1 MSARE
6 TFSSRAALLL
16 TMIGV
21 AVGLGNVWRFP
32 YMTGRFGGA
41 AFVLFYIVLAL
52 LVGAPALMAEWTLGR
67 HTRRGSVG
75 AFLKAGVPWGRQ
87 LGWVFFF
94 GVTVANGYYSAAI
107 GWVLMHGFSEALS
120 GAGIAFDAGQVLPP
134 DTGFA
139 AGRFTFQFLTT
150 ALILG
155 TCGLVVTRGL
165 RKGIQRASVVLTPL
179 LFMVLVL
186 VAIRS
191 MTLDGAGEGLRWFL
205 FKFDAGSLNAG
216 VAMAALGQVVFSLA
230 LGGTFMVVYGSYL
243 GDEVP
248 LRANAV
254 WTVAGD
260 TLAGILAGL
269 AIFPAVFALGL
280 EPGSGPGLIFSTL
293 PRVFDGM
300 AGGWVFGSMFFFAL
314 AGAAFLSAVA
324 AFEVLVAGLVDNTRL
339 TRRSAT
345 FVMAGGS
352 LLMAIPP
359 MINLGVFVP
368 WDLTFGTGF
377 QTVGALL
384 AAATVGWAITRSSA
398 LRSLA
403 GEDASPWHVL
413 LLYRW
418 IRYVV
423 PGAVLAV
430 GIWWLLTDVLQV
442 VASPG

>member
-1 MSARE
+1 MSTRE

-32 YMTGRFGGA
+32 YMAGRFGGA
-41 AFVLFYIVLAL
+41 AFVLFYLVLAL

-75 AFLKAGVPWGRQ
+75 AFLRAGVPWGKQ
-87 LGWVFFF
+87 LGWLFFF

-107 GWVLMHGFSEALS
+107 GWVLMHGIAETLS

-134 DTGFA
+134 DAGFDVS
-139 AGRFTFQFLTT
+139 RFTFQFLTT
-150 ALILG
+150 ALVLG
-155 TCGLVVTRGL
+155 SCAVVVTWGL
-165 RKGIQRASVVLTPL
+165 RRGIQRVSVVLTPL
-179 LFMVLVL
+179 LFAVLVL
-186 VAIRS
+186 MAIRS
-191 MTLDGAGEGLRWFL
+191 LTLDGAGEGLRWFL
-205 FKFDAGSLNAG
+205 FKFDAGSLNATA
-216 VAMAALGQVVFSLA
+216 AMAALGQVVFSLA

-243 GDEVP
+243 DDDVP
-248 LRANAV
+248 LKANAV
-254 WTVAGD
+254 WTVVGD

-300 AGGWVFGSMFFFAL
+300 AGGWIFGSMFFFAL

-339 TRRSAT
+339 TRKSAAAMMAVGSL
-345 FVMAGGS
+345 VMAV
-352 LLMAIPP
+352 PP
-359 MINLGVFVP
+359 MLNMGIFVP

-384 AAATVGWAITRSSA
+384 AAVTVGWAISRSTS

-403 GEDASPWHVL
+403 GEEDAPAHVL

-423 PGAVLAV
+423 PGAILAV
-430 GIWWLLTDVLQV
+430 GIWWLLTDVLKV

>member
-1 MSARE
+1 MNTRE

-32 YMTGRFGGA
+32 YMAGRFGGA
-41 AFVLFYIVLAL
+41 AFVLFYLVLAL

-75 AFLKAGVPWGRQ
+75 AFLKVGVPWGRQ
-87 LGWVFFF
+87 LGWLFFF

-107 GWVLMHGFSEALS
+107 GWVLMHGIAEALS
-120 GAGIAFDAGQVLPP
+120 GAGIAFEAGQVLPP
-134 DTGFA
+134 DGGFDA
-139 AGRFTFQFLTT
+139 TRFIFQFLTT
-150 ALILG
+150 ALVLG
-155 TCGLVVTRGL
+155 SCALVVTRGL
-165 RKGIQRASVVLTPL
+165 RRGIQRVSVVLTPL
-179 LFMVLVL
+179 LFAVLVL
-186 VAIRS
+186 MAVRS
-191 MTLDGAGEGLRWFL
+191 LTLDGAGEGLRWFL
-205 FKFDAGSLNAG
+205 FKFDAGSLNAS

-243 GDEVP
+243 GEDVP
-248 LRANAV
+248 LKANAV

-300 AGGWVFGSMFFFAL
+300 AGGWIFGSMFFFAL

-324 AFEVLVAGLVDNTRL
+324 AFEVLVAGLVDNTGL
-339 TRRSAT
+339 TRRSAALM
-345 FVMAGGS
+345 MAGGS
-352 LLMAIPP
+352 LLMAVPP
-359 MINLGVFVP
+359 MINMGIFVP

-384 AAATVGWAITRSSA
+384 AAVTVGWAVSRSSA

-403 GEDASPWHVL
+403 GEDDTPGHVH
-413 LLYRW
+413 LLYLW
-418 IRYVV
+418 IRFAV
-423 PGAVLAV
+423 PGAILSV
-430 GIWWLLTDVLQV
+430 GIWWLLTDVLKLV
-442 VASPG
+442 TSPG